1 MAVQVIVLA
10 EQSPEIVGEC
20 LILPGSQP
28 TSPLWREVSLELV
41 RRARRGG
48 AGGAEVF
55 LCLLSEQLEDY
66 NSTLLTRLVK
76 TAREHTWGARIHA
89 VVDQR
94 EQLPDEETLIMAR
107 EWVDLT
113 SRCQVAHLFQAAVRG
128 RERDLPRMVRSLR
141 AAHGHAQERNH
152 VWRGLPPAQA
162 WKVAVPQ
169 IFSEARPTA
178 SFLAPFVLDESPLAE
193 GSNLLVVIKESRVQ
207 PQLAALGVALLFA
220 PKERVLVAT
229 LEVEAKDPLRR
240 YCLDRGIPL
249 VHFSGLLELRFFV
262 QRINQEAAHDA
273 RLPAPSRT
281 GQGVLEG
288 YRLAL
293 EDVLKRIEPE
303 SSRRREV
310 EVLEIRLR
318 ENLEKEETYGETSDT
333 RADRAQIVAGLNRV
347 ASEIGIPAFT
357 ARVSSEWA
365 GSAAAP
371 AAAPAPT
378 LLLTHAFDPES
389 EPESCL
395 LAARYVASILE
406 DVPRLAETRV
416 HLAIAHSILHG
427 MMDSMTGLAAWI
439 FLGPARGPEGLWD
452 AASGCCAAPE
462 AWAACFRG
470 MEHGP
475 SLAVLIAGG
484 SEETARHLAAAGVA
498 CAVGLDGGALSDSLV
513 TPFKELFRQMWAAGV
528 DCRWIEAHFSQA
540 SDYLRA
546 TGANHS
552 MPKVFCAGHS

>member
-20 LILPGSQP
+20 LILPGSQA
-28 TSPLWREVSLELV
+28 TSPLWREVNLELV

-66 NSTLLTRLVK
+66 DSTLFLRLVK
-76 TAREHTWGARIHA
+76 SAREHTWGARIHA

-113 SRCQVAHLFQAAVRG
+113 SRNRVAHLLQAAIRG
-128 RERDLPRMVRSLR
+128 REKDLSRMVRSLR
-141 AAHGHAQERNH
+141 AAHGYAQERSRAL
-152 VWRGLPPAQA
+152 RGLPPAQG

-169 IFSEARPTA
+169 ILSEARPTA
-178 SFLAPFVLDESPLAE
+178 SFLAPFVLEESPLGE
-193 GSNLLVVIKESRVQ
+193 ESNLLVVVKESQERVQ
-207 PQLAALGVALLFA
+207 RAALGDTLLFA
-220 PKERVLVAT
+220 PKERIVVAT
-229 LEVEAKDPLRR
+229 LGVEAKDPLRR
-240 YCLDRGIPL
+240 YCLEQGIPL
-249 VHFSGLLELRFFV
+249 IHFSGPLELRFFV
-262 QRINQEAAHDA
+262 QRINQEAVHGT

-281 GQGVLEG
+281 GPGVLEA
-288 YRLAL
+288 YRRAL
-293 EDVLKRIEPE
+293 EAWLQRIGPE
-303 SSRRREV
+303 SPRRAEA

-318 ENLEKEETYGETSDT
+318 ENLEKEETYGETPDT

-347 ASEIGIPAFT
+347 ASEIGIAPFT
-357 ARVSSEWA
+357 ARVGSEWEGPA
-365 GSAAAP
+365 PTEAAP
-371 AAAPAPT
+371 TPT

-416 HLAIAHSILHG
+416 HLAIAHSTLHG
-427 MMDSMTGLAAWI
+427 MMDGMTGLTAWI

-452 AASGCCAAPE
+452 VASGCCVAPE
-462 AWAACFRG
+462 GWAACFRS
-470 MEHGP
+470 MKPGP
-475 SLAVLIAGG
+475 SLAILIAGG
-484 SEETARHLAAAGVA
+484 SEETARHLAASGVA

-513 TPFKELFRQMWAAGV
+513 TPLKELFRQMWSAGV

-552 MPKVFCAGHS
+552 MPKVFCAGHP